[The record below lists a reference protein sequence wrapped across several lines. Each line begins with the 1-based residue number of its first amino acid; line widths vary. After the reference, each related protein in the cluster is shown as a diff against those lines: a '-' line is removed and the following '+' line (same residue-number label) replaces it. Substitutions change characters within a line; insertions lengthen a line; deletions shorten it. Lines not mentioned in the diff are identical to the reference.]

1 MTSSEI
7 AFIRQQFPM
16 LQKEVYGKPLTY
28 LDSGASSQKPQT
40 VIDCINDYYTFQN
53 TNIHRGAHFLANEAT
68 ESFEAARE
76 ITRNFINAKNSFE
89 IIFTKGTTDSINLV
103 AFSFAE
109 SFVNEGDEI
118 LITAMEHHANIVP
131 WQMACQRKKANL
143 RVIPIDE
150 NGELILDNIDE
161 LLNERTRLFAFTQVS
176 NVLGTVNPVEVL
188 IEKAHKKN
196 IPVLLDGA
204 QAVPHASVDVQKL
217 DCDFYCFSGHK
228 MYAPMGVGV
237 LYGKEEFLNK
247 MVPYQGGGEMIKDV
261 TFEKTTYN
269 ELPYKFEPGTPNVG
283 GVLGLARAI
292 SFMTEIGIE
301 KIAAHENELLEYAT
315 KELHNLG
322 DVTIYGNAE
331 KKAGVIS
338 FLLNGIHP
346 FDAGTII
353 DHFGIAVRT
362 GHHCAQPIMDFYD
375 IPGTIRASFAVY
387 NNFEDIDRLIAA
399 LKQVKVMFG

>member
-7 AFIRQQFPM
+7 AFIRQQFPI

-40 VIDCINDYYTFQN
+40 VIDCINDYYTLQN
-53 TNIHRGAHFLANEAT
+53 TNIHRGSHFLANEAT

-204 QAVPHASVDVQKL
+204 QAVPHVSVDVQKL

-269 ELPYKFEPGTPNVG
+269 ELPYKFEAGTPNVG

-292 SFMTEIGIE
+292 SFMTGIGIE
-301 KIAAHENELLEYAT
+301 KIAAHENELLKYAT
-315 KELHNLG
+315 KELHDLE
-322 DVTIYGNAE
+322 DVTIYGNAR

-362 GHHCAQPIMDFYD
+362 GHHCAQPIMDFYN